1 MIDKNLISYIEQ
13 NLRNGYSASSIQN
26 ALINQGYPAQNVLDT
41 INYVQGNNQNTPKT
55 ATQSQSS
62 SKKAL
67 FILIPVIL
75 IIIIG
80 LSVFFF
86 ISFSPKSISEED
98 FSQGTNFEL
107 KESKEVKFN
116 LDEEVHTI
124 KVDSVS
130 DNSVSLTIQSNPI
143 KVDLNIGE
151 EKKFDLD
158 NDGFYDIKI
167 KLNNIIDGI
176 PDLYV
181 KKIHESTCLE
191 NWNCGS
197 WSDCT
202 EQGRQSRT
210 CTDTNS
216 CGTTKNKPSTSQS
229 CTYVEEKTIINPNDI
244 TLDIILP
251 KNSYEVDEEVS
262 GDYYLRYQGEPFK
275 GAVIY
280 CDHSGCSKTTGML
293 DDIDFNNP
301 DKTNALKVALT
312 DTFYSADTYDYSIY
326 IYDCQDIDD
335 EFNTD
340 DCGKGGWPPTIDIE
354 DIVSSVT
361 PLKSKSKTITVTGVN
376 EEYTPECTNNDDC
389 TQTCTH
395 CDDGTYVCA
404 YSSNPL
410 INQKCVECITDF
422 SCVDGY
428 ACENNV
434 CVEEEEEPEPE
445 PETYPVTDPDTI
457 MDCYSEDLS
466 EILCSPEKAL
476 EFTET
481 FETRLGSCEISE
493 GTFALG
499 FEPFMGIFRG
509 YEIQDEQNGN
519 CVVKFWFLENSVIDS
534 SLINKDMIC
543 EYDSSKRTAQGVND
557 CFEECCSGELV
568 DALNAIQS

>member
-1 MIDKNLISYIEQ
+1 MEDYE
-13 NLRNGYSASSIQN
+13 
-26 ALINQGYPAQNVLDT
+26 NQGFY
-41 INYVQGNNQNTPKT
+41 NQTESIPKP
-55 ATQSQSS
+55 
-62 SKKAL
+62 KKKIWL
-67 FILIPVIL
+67 WILIPVL
-75 IIIIG
+75 IIVIG
-80 LSVFFF
+80 FVAFYF
-86 ISFSPKSISEED
+86 ISSSSVKISDNE
-98 FSQGTNFEL
+98 FSQGTNIQLEET
-107 KESKEVKFN
+107 KEAKFIIDN
-116 LDEEVHTI
+116 EEHTI
-124 KVDSVS
+124 KV
-130 DNSVSLTIQSNPI
+130 NSVSGDSVNLIIQSDPI
-143 KVDLNIGE
+143 QINLKIGE
-151 EKKFDLD
+151 EKKFDLN
-158 NDGFYDIKI
+158 NDGFYDLQV
-167 KLNNIIDGI
+167 KLNGIEDGI
-176 PDLYV
+176 PEIYV
-181 KKIHESTCLE
+181 KKIRESVSTVE
-191 NWNCGS
+191 DSHTIN
-197 WSDCT
+197 SD
-202 EQGRQSRT
+202 
-210 CTDTNS
+210 
-216 CGTTKNKPSTSQS
+216 
-229 CTYVEEKTIINPNDI
+229 DI

-262 GDYYLRYQGEPFK
+262 GDYYLKYQGEPFK
-275 GAVIY
+275 GAIVY

-568 DALNAIQS
+568 DALNAIIFY